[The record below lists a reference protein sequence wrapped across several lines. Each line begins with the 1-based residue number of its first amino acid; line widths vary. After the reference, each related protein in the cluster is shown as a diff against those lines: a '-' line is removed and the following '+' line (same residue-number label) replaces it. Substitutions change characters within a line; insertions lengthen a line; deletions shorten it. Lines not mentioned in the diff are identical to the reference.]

1 MLEVS
6 VTTFRNHIPDYLEK
20 VRNGEDIALTS
31 KGKIIAK
38 LTPPSGNERQSARQ
52 QLAALRAT
60 SRIGD
65 VVSPLNA
72 DWEAGRAAA

>member
-6 VTTFRNHIPDYLEK
+6 VTTFRNHFPDYLEK

-31 KGKIIAK
+31 RGKIIAR
-38 LTPPSGNERQSARQ
+38 LMPPQGGREYARQ
-52 QLAALRAT
+52 QLDTLRAS

-65 VVSPLNA
+65 VVSSLDG
-72 DWEAGRAAA
+72 DWEADRADS